1 MTQYH
6 ILRWLYTADS
16 IEESIVRQWITLTGQ
31 KYQNQTLKTLR
42 EWHLLH
48 ESVTSKRLTLH
59 PIFKSHLG
67 YALNGG
73 GPNHAFGILLEQE
86 TIDKALLEQHASH
99 RWRGILHFM
108 VGTREDLHAP
118 EGRVISLLRDA
129 SLMA

>member
-6 ILRWLYTADS
+6 ILRWLYTTDS
-16 IEESIVRQWITLTGQ
+16 IEESIVRQWVTLVGQ
-31 KYQNQTLKTLR
+31 KYQHQTLRILR

-48 ESVTSKRLTLH
+48 ESVNTKRLNLH
-59 PIFKSHLG
+59 PTFKLHLG

-73 GPNHAFGILLEQE
+73 GPNHSFGILLEQE
-86 TIDKALLEQHASH
+86 TIDKSLLEQHASQ

-108 VGTREDLHAP
+108 VGTREDQYAP
-118 EGRVISLLRDA
+118 EERVISLLRDA